1 MYLLLCGCIV
11 LRDLQRVIMK
21 QNAFYR
27 CDLALNI
34 RIMIKK
40 TLQEELFIFY
50 WKIKVNDYEI
60 DSFKMVSFTLK
71 EK

>member
-1 MYLLLCGCIV
+1 
-11 LRDLQRVIMK
+11 MK